1 MLTQILSNPA
11 VTTTGGSLLLL
22 LLSECMPFL
31 PTKANGVAHL
41 VVLVLQAL
49 LKKTPAGTEEK

>member
-22 LLSECMPFL
+22 LLSEAMPFL

-41 VVLVLQAL
+41 AVLILRAL
-49 LKKTPAGTEEK
+49 LQKKTDPENK